1 MKITPENYDEVKAA
15 LTDFL
20 EKQIDG
26 YLSNHFG
33 DTKRMS
39 IRLGNS
45 ISRVEMVRRRKTFT
59 SMERLWRDCRKKF
72 GKI

>member
-15 LTDFL
+15 LSDFL
-20 EKQIDG
+20 EKQIEG
-26 YLSNHFG
+26 YLSNYSG

-39 IRLGNS
+39 LRLGNS

-72 GKI
+72 GRL